1 MSLIVVLCG
10 RSHLFVLDGPFVW
23 WLCDSVVHDSDPTFP
38 RRVAIL
44 TIHAHAELEPK
55 CVIVRKVRLNKIYIL
70 MSGELD
76 MLN

>member
-10 RSHLFVLDGPFVW
+10 RSHLFVLDIW

-38 RRVAIL
+38 RRVAML
-44 TIHAHAELEPK
+44 TIHAELEPK